1 MRTIPDYSEWET
13 LTLYFYRFLVRNST
27 NSYLSYYQIHKI
39 YKTTFLLGLLNLIL
53 EKDKVVVEKSIH
65 SHFPDQTKNNREENN

>member
-39 YKTTFLLGLLNLIL
+39 YKNYSK
-53 EKDKVVVEKSIH
+53 KDKVVVEKSIH

>member
-27 NSYLSYYQIHKI
+27 NSYLSYYQIYNI
-39 YKTTFLLGLLNLIL
+39 YINYFLLGLLNLIL
-53 EKDKVVVEKSIH
+53 EKDKVVVEKVYTLISR
-65 SHFPDQTKNNREENN
+65 PDKE